1 MTTEQIN
8 RAASYLRAAGVLTQQ
23 DERVLTI
30 ALNRVKLGQPLS
42 ESVRKNTEDLLF
54 LHKGMTA

>member
-8 RAASYLRAAGVLTQQ
+8 KAASYLRAAGVLTQQ

-54 LHKGMTA
+54 LYQGMTA